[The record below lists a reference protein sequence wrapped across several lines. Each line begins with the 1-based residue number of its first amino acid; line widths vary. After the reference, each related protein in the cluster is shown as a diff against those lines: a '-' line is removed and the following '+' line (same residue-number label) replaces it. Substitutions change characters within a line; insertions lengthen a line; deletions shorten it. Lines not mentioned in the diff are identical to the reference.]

1 LAKVGGGVGFQ
12 GAVGGPEQAGVA
24 VAFGLGG
31 DPARQVAEI
40 GAGSLG
46 LPTALLLPLGLQEP
60 GDRVPVQAAA
70 VAGFPQDPVGLAAD
84 R

>member
-40 GAGSLG
+40 GAGCLG
-46 LPTALLLPLGLQEP
+46 LLAALLVL
-60 GDRVPVQAAA
+60 
-70 VAGFPQDPVGLAAD
+70 
-84 R
+84 